1 MQKDGPREFIL
12 KKSQETKGIS
22 IKGHD
27 FNKGNNL
34 DEILKSFATT
44 GMQGKNFHQAV
55 KIINE
60 MIETK
65 TCIYLGYT
73 SNMVTSGLREIF
85 RYLAEHKKIDVIVTT
100 VGGIEEDII
109 KCLGDFTLGDFRA
122 KGKELREKGI
132 NRAGNIFIPNS
143 RYVKFEKFVLPI
155 VKEFYDLQ
163 KKTGKILS
171 PHELIWKLGEK
182 INNKNSIYYWCWE
195 NKIPVFCPAIGDGSL
210 GDMLYFFKSS
220 HPDFVLDLMGDIWEL
235 NNTSLGK
242 KKTGMIILGG
252 GVIKHAICNA
262 NLYRN
267 GADYAVYINDANEE
281 TGSDSGASPDEAVS
295 WGKIQGN
302 AKATKI
308 FGDAILLFPFIVAGT
323 FAKEK

>member
-1 MQKDGPREFIL
+1 MKNNPREFIL
-12 KKSQETKGIS
+12 KKSQESKGIS

-27 FNKGNNL
+27 FNNGR
-34 DEILKSFATT
+34 DIDDILKSFATT
-44 GMQGKNFHQAV
+44 GMQGKNFHQAIQ
-55 KIINE
+55 IINE

-65 TCIYLGYT
+65 TFIYLGYT

-85 RYLAEHKKIDVIVTT
+85 RYLAEHKKIDAIVTT

-109 KCLGDFTLGDFRA
+109 KCLGDFTLGDFKV
-122 KGKELREKGI
+122 KGKELRARGI

-155 VKEFYDLQ
+155 LKEFYERQ
-163 KKTGKILS
+163 KQTGKILNS
-171 PHELIWKLGEK
+171 SELIWKLGEK
-182 INNKNSIYYWCWE
+182 INSENSIYYWCWK

-220 HPDFVLDLMGDIWEL
+220 HQDFILDSMEDIWEL

-252 GVIKHAICNA
+252 GVVKHAICNA

-267 GADYAVYINDANEE
+267 GADYAVYINDAHEE

-323 FAKEK
+323 FAKSK